1 MSSETGKIDL
11 KQLRIEIDKIDDE
24 ILKLFLKRMETV
36 SKVANYKKEHN
47 LSALQKGRERE
58 ILKNVSEKSSD
69 EMADYS
75 RMLFMCLMELSK
87 DYQNKINE
95 KSGGELALKIQNA
108 LDTTAKIFPQSGT
121 VACQGIEGA
130 YSQIACDRFFKNPEI
145 KYVKTFED
153 VFKAVENGTC
163 EYGILPIENSIH
175 GTVIAVYDLMKN
187 YNFHIIK
194 SVKLKINHALMANK
208 GAKLSDIKEIVSHE
222 QAIGQCSEFLK
233 NYPEIKV
240 TVCENTAV
248 AAKLVRDSKRLDIAA
263 ISSPDC
269 AENYELSILDDK
281 IANSDSNFTRFICIT
296 KELLIYPGAD
306 RISIIMNLPHTPG
319 SLNNT
324 ISKFA
329 AAGLN
334 LTKLE
339 SRPIAG
345 RDFEFSFYF
354 DLEASI
360 YAEETVRILEELSSG
375 NSNLIFLGSYLQI

>member
-1 MSSETGKIDL
+1 MGLEE
-11 KQLRIEIDKIDDE
+11 LRNEIDVIDDQ
-24 ILKLFLKRMETV
+24 ILELFLKRMKV
-36 SKVANYKKEHN
+36 ASKVADYKKEHN
-47 LSALQKGRERE
+47 LSTLQKGRERE
-58 ILKNVSEKSSD
+58 ILKRVSEKSGEEMD
-69 EMADYS
+69 EYS
-75 RMLFMCLMELSK
+75 RMLFTCLMDLSK
-87 DYQNKINE
+87 NYQNKRNTESDTQLSDMI
-95 KSGGELALKIQNA
+95 KRA
-108 LDTTAKIFPQSGT
+108 LDVTPKIFPQSGI

-130 YSQIACDRFFKNPEI
+130 YSQIACDRLFKNPDI
-145 KYVKTFED
+145 KYVKSFED
-153 VFKAVENGTC
+153 VFKAVENGEC
-163 EYGILPIENSIH
+163 EYGILPIENSIQ
-175 GTVIAVYDLMKN
+175 GTVITVYDLMKN

-208 GAKLSDIKEIVSHE
+208 GTKLSQIREVVSHE
-222 QAIGQCSEFLK
+222 QALGQCSVFLK
-233 NYPEIKV
+233 NYTDIKI

-248 AAKLVRDSKRLDIAA
+248 AAKLVADSKRNDIAA

-269 AENYELSILDDK
+269 AEIYGLSVLEDNV
-281 IANSDSNFTRFICIT
+281 ANSDSNFTRFICIA

-319 SLNNT
+319 SLNST
-324 ISKFA
+324 ISKFSI
-329 AAGLN
+329 AGLN

-360 YAEETVRILEELSSG
+360 YAEETVRILNELSSG

>member
-1 MSSETGKIDL
+1 MSLEE
-11 KQLRIEIDKIDDE
+11 LRKEIDRVDDE
-24 ILKLFLKRMETV
+24 ILELFLKRMEIA
-36 SKVANYKKEHN
+36 SKVADYKRENN
-47 LSALQKGRERE
+47 LSTLQKGRERE
-58 ILKNVSEKSSD
+58 ILKKVSEKSGK
-69 EMADYS
+69 EMENYS
-75 RMLFMCLMELSK
+75 RELFITLMNLSKSYQDRRNARVNGELSE
-87 DYQNKINE
+87 KI
-95 KSGGELALKIQNA
+95 KNA
-108 LDTTAKIFPQSGT
+108 LEVTPRIFPQTGT

-130 YSQIACDRFFKNPEI
+130 YSQIACDKLFKDSDI

-153 VFKAVENGTC
+153 VFREVESGSC
-163 EYGILPIENSIH
+163 SYGILPIENSIH

-194 SVKLKINHALMANK
+194 SIKVKINHVLMANC
-208 GAKLSDIKEIVSHE
+208 GAKLSGIKEIISHE
-222 QAIGQCSEFLK
+222 QALGQCSKFLK
-233 NYPEIKV
+233 AYPDIKI

-248 AAKLVRDSKRLDIAA
+248 AAKLVKNSGRTDIAA

-269 AENYELSILDDK
+269 AEIYGLSVLNDK
-281 IANSDSNFTRFICIT
+281 IANSDSNFTRFICIS

-319 SLNNT
+319 ALHST

-329 AAGLN
+329 MAGLN

-360 YAEETVRILEELSSG
+360 YAQETVEILDELASG
-375 NSNLIFLGSYLQI
+375 NNNFIFLGSYLLS

>member
-1 MSSETGKIDL
+1 MGLDE
-11 KQLRIEIDKIDDE
+11 LRNEIDAIDDE
-24 ILKLFLKRMETV
+24 ILNLFLKRMEKA
-36 SKVANYKKEHN
+36 SQVADYKKEN
-47 LSALQKGRERE
+47 KLSTLQKGRERE
-58 ILKNVSEKSSD
+58 ILKRVSEKSGS
-69 EMADYS
+69 EMAEYS
-75 RMLFMCLMELSK
+75 RMLFSHLMDLSK
-87 DYQNKINE
+87 NYQNKRNAD
-95 KSGGELALKIQNA
+95 SYGELSEKIKNA
-108 LDTTAKIFPQSGT
+108 LSNTPKIFPHSGT

-130 YSQIACDRFFKNPEI
+130 YSQIACDRLFKDSDI
-145 KYVKTFED
+145 QYVKTFED
-153 VFKAVENGTC
+153 VFKKVEDGTC
-163 EYGILPIENSIH
+163 SYGILPIENSIH

-194 SVKLKINHALMANK
+194 SIKLKINHALMANK
-208 GAKLSDIKEIVSHE
+208 GTKLSDIREIVSHE

-233 NYPEIKV
+233 EYPDIKI

-248 AAKLVRDSKRLDIAA
+248 AAKLVADSKRHDIAA

-269 AENYELSILDDK
+269 AENYGLFVLDDK

-319 SLNNT
+319 SLNS
-324 ISKFA
+324 ILSKFA
-329 AAGLN
+329 TAGLN

-339 SRPIAG
+339 SRPLAG

-360 YAEETVRILEELSSG
+360 YAEETLSILDELASG
-375 NSNLIFLGSYLQI
+375 NNNLIFLGSYLQS

>member
-1 MSSETGKIDL
+1 MNLE
-11 KQLRIEIDKIDDE
+11 QLRNEIDAIDDE
-24 ILKLFLKRMETV
+24 ILKLFLKRMEKA
-36 SKVANYKKEHN
+36 SKVADYKKANN
-47 LSALQKGRERE
+47 LSTLQKGRERE
-58 ILKNVSEKSSD
+58 ILNRVSEKSGK

-75 RMLFMCLMELSK
+75 RILFATLMDLSKSYQNKRNAKEGGELSK
-87 DYQNKINE
+87 KI
-95 KSGGELALKIQNA
+95 KKALENTP
-108 LDTTAKIFPQSGT
+108 LIFPQSGT

-130 YSQIACDRFFKNPEI
+130 YSQIACDRLFKNPDI

-153 VFKAVENGTC
+153 VFKAVEDGIC
-163 EYGILPIENSIH
+163 SYGILPIENSIH

-194 SVKLKINHALMANK
+194 SVKLKINHALMSNY
-208 GAKLSDIKEIVSHE
+208 GTELSNIKEIVSHE

-233 NYPEIKV
+233 AYPNIKI
-240 TVCENTAV
+240 TICENTAL
-248 AAKLVRDSKRLDIAA
+248 AAKLVADSGRTDIAA

-269 AENYELSILDDK
+269 ALNYGLCVLDDK

-306 RISIIMNLPHTPG
+306 KISIIMNLPHTPG
-319 SLNNT
+319 ALNSI

-329 AAGLN
+329 MAGLN

-339 SRPIAG
+339 SRPIPG
-345 RDFEFSFYF
+345 RDFEFSFYV

-360 YAEETVRILEELSSG
+360 YAEETVNILDELSMG
-375 NSNLIFLGSYLQI
+375 NNNLIFLGSYLQS

>member
-1 MSSETGKIDL
+1 MGLEE
-11 KQLRIEIDKIDDE
+11 LRNEIDTIDDE
-24 ILKLFLKRMETV
+24 ILELFLKRMELA
-36 SKVANYKKEHN
+36 SKVADYKRENN
-47 LSALQKGRERE
+47 LSTLQKGRERE
-58 ILKNVSEKSSD
+58 ILKRVSEKSGS
-69 EMADYS
+69 EMEHYS
-75 RMLFMCLMELSK
+75 RTLFTTLMGLSK
-87 DYQNKINE
+87 SYQDAKNAKSDGILSEKIE
-95 KSGGELALKIQNA
+95 KALEN
-108 LDTTAKIFPQSGT
+108 TPKIFPHTGI

-130 YSQIACDRFFKNPEI
+130 YSQIACDKLFKDSDI

-153 VFKAVENGTC
+153 VFRQVENGSC
-163 EYGILPIENSIH
+163 SYGILPIENSIH

-194 SVKLKINHALMANK
+194 SIKVKINHVLMANH
-208 GAKLSDIKEIVSHE
+208 GATLSGIKEIISHE
-222 QAIGQCSEFLK
+222 QALGQCSKFLK
-233 NYPEIKV
+233 EYPDIKI

-248 AAKLVRDSKRLDIAA
+248 AAKLVKNSGRTDIAA

-269 AENYELSILDDK
+269 AEIYGLSVLNDK

-296 KELLIYPGAD
+296 KELLIYPGSD

-319 SLNNT
+319 ALHST
-324 ISKFA
+324 ISRFA
-329 AAGLN
+329 MAGLN

-360 YAEETVRILEELSSG
+360 YAQETVKILDELASE
-375 NSNLIFLGSYLQI
+375 NNNLIFLGSYLQS

>member
-1 MSSETGKIDL
+1 MGLEELRKEIDL
-11 KQLRIEIDKIDDE
+11 IDDE
-24 ILKLFLKRMETV
+24 ILKLFLKRMETA
-36 SKVANYKKEHN
+36 SKVADYKKEN
-47 LSALQKGRERE
+47 NISTLQKGRERE
-58 ILKNVSEKSSD
+58 ILKKVSEKSGA
-69 EMADYS
+69 EMENYS
-75 RMLFMCLMELSK
+75 RILFTTLMDLSK
-87 DYQNKINE
+87 SYQNQK
-95 KSGGELALKIQNA
+95 KVQSKGELALKIEKA
-108 LDTTAKIFPQSGT
+108 LSITPKIFPRSGT

-130 YSQIACDRFFKNPEI
+130 YSQIVCDKLFKNPDI

-163 EYGILPIENSIH
+163 TYGILPIENSIH
-175 GTVIAVYDLMKN
+175 GTVVAVYDLMKN

-194 SVKLKINHALMANK
+194 SAKLKINHALMAK
-208 GAKLSDIKEIVSHE
+208 SGAQLSDIKEVISHE
-222 QAIGQCSEFLK
+222 QALGQCSEFLMG
-233 NYPEIKV
+233 YPNIKV

-248 AAKLVRDSKRLDIAA
+248 AAKMVSESDRNDIAA

-269 AENYELSILDDK
+269 AVNYGLTVLNDK

-319 SLNNT
+319 SLNSI

-329 AAGLN
+329 MAGLN

-339 SRPIAG
+339 SRPITG
-345 RDFEFSFYF
+345 RDFEFAFYF

-360 YAEETVRILEELSSG
+360 YAEETVRILDELASE
-375 NSNLIFLGSYLQI
+375 NNALIFLGSYLQS

>member
-1 MSSETGKIDL
+1 MDL
-11 KQLRIEIDKIDDE
+11 GELRKEIDAIDDE
-24 ILKLFLKRMETV
+24 ILKLFLRRMEKA
-36 SKVANYKKEHN
+36 SEVADYKKEN
-47 LSALQKGRERE
+47 NISTLQKGRERE
-58 ILKNVSEKSSD
+58 ILKRVSEKSGA

-75 RMLFMCLMELSK
+75 RMLFSCLMDLSK
-87 DYQNKINE
+87 SYQNKRNAKVDGEFAE
-95 KSGGELALKIQNA
+95 KIKKALE
-108 LDTTAKIFPQSGT
+108 DTPQIFPQSGT
-121 VACQGIEGA
+121 IACQGVEGA
-130 YSQIACDRFFKNPEI
+130 YSQIACDRLFKNPDI

-194 SVKLKINHALMANK
+194 SVKLKINHVLMANK
-208 GAKLSDIKEIVSHE
+208 GVKLSEIKEIVSHE
-222 QAIGQCSEFLK
+222 QAIGQCSCFLK
-233 NYPEIKV
+233 DYPDVKV

-248 AAKLVRDSKRLDIAA
+248 AAKLVADSKRSDIAA

-269 AENYELSILDDK
+269 AEIYGLSIIDEK

-319 SLNNT
+319 SLNST

-329 AAGLN
+329 MAGLN

-360 YAEETVRILEELSSG
+360 YADETVRILDELSMG
-375 NSNLIFLGSYLQI
+375 NNNLIFLGSYLQA